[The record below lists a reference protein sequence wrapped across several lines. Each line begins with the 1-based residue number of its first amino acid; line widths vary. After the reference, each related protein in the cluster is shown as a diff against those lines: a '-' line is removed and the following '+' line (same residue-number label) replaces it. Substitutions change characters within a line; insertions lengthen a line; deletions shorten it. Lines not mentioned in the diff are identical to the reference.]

1 MFKKTGILIGV
12 YLFVKQMNILS
23 SQLKKKIRAWNKL
36 ERFAGTSSNEN
47 SDDDETQ
54 TVPDKKDCKEQS
66 ETGSQLILRPSTST
80 NSEPEA
86 EKKKRGPKKKN

>member
-12 YLFVKQMNILS
+12 YLFVKQMNIFS

-36 ERFAGTSSNEN
+36 ERFAGTSSSEN
-47 SDDDETQ
+47 SVDETQ

-86 EKKKRGPKKKN
+86 DKKKEARKKKLN

>member
-1 MFKKTGILIGV
+1 MSIGV

-36 ERFAGTSSNEN
+36 ERFAETSSSEN
-47 SDDDETQ
+47 SDDETQ

-86 EKKKRGPKKKN
+86 DKKKRPEKKKLN